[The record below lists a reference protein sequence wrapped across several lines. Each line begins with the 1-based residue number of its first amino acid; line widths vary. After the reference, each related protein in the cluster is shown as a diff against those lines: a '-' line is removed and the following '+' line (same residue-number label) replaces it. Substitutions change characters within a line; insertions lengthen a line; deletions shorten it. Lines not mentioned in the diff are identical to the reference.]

1 MEKEKPS
8 GKLLSKIP
16 WKKLDKS
23 QWLIVLLVGVLLLVI
38 ALPVDKGEE
47 KQETSI
53 QQQTDTG
60 SAGRWDDYQDR
71 VEKQLEEMLAQV
83 NGVGRVKVMVTLAGT
98 GELVVEKDVPQSQSQ
113 TQEDDGSGGSRSMKE
128 STWEEATVYV
138 QQDGD
143 STPYVV
149 KELAPDIEGVCIIAQ
164 GGDNAVVAK
173 NISEAVQALFPIEIH
188 KIKVMKM
195 K

>member
-8 GKLLSKIP
+8 GKLISKIS

-47 KQETSI
+47 KQETSV

-138 QQDGD
+138 QQNGD